1 MTGRAAIAAI
11 TLATIVGLVPR
22 TGLVGATTDGPS
34 GQSAVPATVRAVWTG
49 QGDWNAPRVRDLV
62 GRAIE
67 RRASWLEDGQ
77 LIDYRAHAAGHIY
90 FLYDLG
96 PNTERHLVK
105 ADQLALQLF
114 WRSPD
119 RARQVIVG
127 RREEKALPTNIR
139 YHLDHLTVVLDNLG
153 DRIRLG
159 EGSEVRDVL
168 HPAAANALD
177 FYDYRLAD
185 SLTLEL
191 PDRDVRVYKVEVRP
205 ADPRSA
211 GAVGAIYLDRD
222 MADIVRMEFTFTAAS
237 YLDETLDYFNI
248 RLENALWDGKYWLPY
263 RQGIELRRGI
273 EFVDFPAGGIIRAE
287 FRISDY
293 EFNIGT
299 PERFFRGP
307 QVSAL
312 PADVREAY
320 EFEAGL
326 YDALDPSVA
335 VAPPSLEAIREEATR
350 VVARSYLQPSNGF
363 RLAVAGVSSVFR
375 FRRAEGFY
383 VGPGVAREY
392 PNGGSIL
399 WLGGYSI
406 AADKWQLFGRLRT
419 PLAGAYDIELS
430 GYLDRTADVSPWSA
444 SSGVIS
450 TLAALVDG
458 EDYRD
463 SYWTS
468 GGAVSLGRPW
478 GDSRA
483 VVSAAWERWR
493 PARLE
498 ADANIDRPYRDVR
511 SVDSGEVAWFSLEL
525 KRPPVGAVEAV
536 GGVSWESRV
545 EAATRSIAGDF
556 EYVHLALRGEVFWP
570 RLSVGT
576 GLRLSGAAGAVAGGA
591 IPAQRL
597 FPVSGRGTVRGYRFH
612 DYIGNLYGALGVE
625 LSRPVWYPFVSL
637 DLFADAGWVG
647 IEGNGA
653 RAAVAVWN
661 RVGDPAGQARGA
673 LLGVGAGAGFLFDI
687 LWLEI
692 ARGVVQGGRWEV
704 VVRVRRE
711 FWEWL

>member
-1 MTGRAAIAAI
+1 LQSRA
-11 TLATIVGLVPR
+11 
-22 TGLVGATTDGPS
+22 
-34 GQSAVPATVRAVWTG
+34 
-49 QGDWNAPRVRDLV
+49 GDWNAPRVRGLI

-67 RRASWLEDGQ
+67 RRADWVAEGRLT
-77 LIDYRAHAAGHIY
+77 DYRAHADGHIY

-114 WRSPD
+114 WRSPA

-139 YHLDHLTVVLDNLG
+139 YHLDHLTVVLDNLD

-168 HPAAANALD
+168 HPAAVGALD
-177 FYDYRLAD
+177 YYDYRLAD

-191 PDRDVRVYKVEVRP
+191 PDRSVRVYKVEMRP

-211 GAVGAIYLDRD
+211 GTVGAIYLDRGL
-222 MADIVRMEFTFTAAS
+222 ADIVRMEFTFTASS

-248 RLENALWDGKYWLPY
+248 RLENALWDGRYWLPY

-273 EFVDFPAGGIIRAE
+273 DFVNFPAGGIIRAE
-287 FRISDY
+287 FKISDY
-293 EFNIGT
+293 EFNVGT

-312 PADVREAY
+312 PAEVREAY
-320 EFEAGL
+320 EFDGGL
-326 YDALDPSVA
+326 YDALDPAVA

-350 VVARSYLQPSNGF
+350 IVARSYLQPSKGF
-363 RLAVAGVSSVFR
+363 RLAVPGVSSVFR

-383 VGPGVAREY
+383 AGPGLARDY
-392 PNGGSIL
+392 PNGGSAL

-406 AADKWQLFGRLRT
+406 AAEKWQLYGRLRT
-419 PLAGAYDIELS
+419 PLVGVYDIELS
-430 GYLDRTADVSPWSA
+430 GYLDRAADVSPWRA

-450 TLAALVDG
+450 TLAALLSG
-458 EDYRD
+458 EDYRND
-463 SYWTS
+463 YWTS
-468 GGAVSLGRPW
+468 GGTLSVGRPW
-478 GDSRA
+478 GDSR
-483 VVSAAWERWR
+483 VLVSAAWERWR

-498 ADANIDRPYRDVR
+498 ADANIDRSYRDVR
-511 SVDSGEVAWFSLEL
+511 VLDSGDVAWFSLEV

-536 GGVSWESRV
+536 GGLSWEGRV
-545 EAATRSIAGDF
+545 EGATPSIVGDF
-556 EYVHLALRGEVFWP
+556 EYAHLALRGEAFWP
-570 RLSVGT
+570 RLSAGT
-576 GLRLSGAAGAVAGGA
+576 GLRLSAVAGGVAGSA

-597 FPVSGRGTVRGYRFH
+597 FPLGGRGSVRGYGFH
-612 DYIGNLYGALGVE
+612 GYVGNVYGTLGIE
-625 LSRPVWYPFVSL
+625 LSRPIWYPFVSL
-637 DLFADAGWVG
+637 DLFVDAGWAG
-647 IEGNGA
+647 IEGNSA
-653 RAAVAVWN
+653 REAVTVWN
-661 RVGDPAGQARGA
+661 SAGEVVEETPGA
-673 LLGVGAGAGFLFDI
+673 LVGIGAGAGFVFDI

-692 ARGVVQGGRWEV
+692 ARGVVHGGRWEV
-704 VVRVRRE
+704 VVRVRSE